1 MKHFGALYLFE
12 WKKLLGKKIVWIS
25 FLLGILIS
33 SLSLSA
39 PLLGNY
45 YLDGTFM
52 GTNYEM
58 YQTDKTYAK
67 ELGGRKID
75 QRLLEETITA
85 YRKIPETETLGIH
98 YMATEE
104 YQKYA
109 RPYDEIFIFIRRMTG
124 MPVSEIMRSWQP
136 SETDLYAKRRSYQT
150 SLWEAWRLSAGE
162 MDFWRQCEEQIKTPY
177 LYEEHKRYH
186 VILSNFQVVG
196 LFVLLLTAI
205 CLSGIFTDEHTRKT
219 DQIVLCSPLGKA
231 ELYLA
236 KIAVGISFSAA
247 SATLYWLFVLI
258 VTRCLYG
265 TNGCRA
271 AFQLLDGPN
280 ANPVTCGQAVLI
292 AYGNMLAAAIIIS
305 VFVMVL
311 SELLKSSI
319 ATLATVTGLLFLSML
334 FRVPNQYRVLAQIW
348 DWLPWSFLAP
358 RNVFGAY
365 TISVFGRYF
374 TPWQAVPV
382 IYLAAGALIA
392 ALGKRIYQ
400 RFQVSGR

>member
-12 WKKLLGKKIVWIS
+12 WKKLSGKRIVWIS
-25 FLLGILIS
+25 FLLGILIC

-45 YLDGTFM
+45 YIDGTFV

-58 YQTDKTYAK
+58 YQTDKTYA
-67 ELGGRKID
+67 EALGGREID
-75 QRLLEETITA
+75 QRLLEETIGA

-109 RPYDEIFIFIRRMTG
+109 RPYDEIFVFIRRMTG
-124 MPVSEIMRSWQP
+124 MPTSEIMRSWQP
-136 SETDLYAKRRSYQT
+136 GESDLYAKRRSFQT
-150 SLWEAWRLSAGE
+150 SLWENLRLSEDE
-162 MDFWRQCEEQIKTPY
+162 MDFWRKQDEKIKTPY
-177 LYEEHKRYH
+177 IYEEHKRYH
-186 VILSNFQVVG
+186 VILSNYQVVG

-205 CLSGIFTDEHTRKT
+205 SLSGIFTDEHTRKT

-231 ELYLA
+231 KLYLA
-236 KIAVGISFSAA
+236 KIAVGISFSAI
-247 SATLYWLFVLI
+247 SATLYQLFVLI
-258 VTRCLYG
+258 TTRCLYG
-265 TNGCRA
+265 TNGCQA

-280 ANPVTCGQAVLI
+280 AIPVTCGQAVLI

-311 SELLKSSI
+311 SELLKSSV
-319 ATLATVTGLLFLSML
+319 ATLAMVTGLLLLSMI
-334 FRVPNQYRVLAQIW
+334 FRVPGQYRVLAQIW

-365 TISVFGRYF
+365 TISAFGRYF
-374 TPWQAVPV
+374 TSWQAVPV
-382 IYLAAGALIA
+382 LYLAAGALIA
-392 ALGKRIYQ
+392 ALGNRVYQ